1 MKRSTEM
8 SRVRTC
14 SSMDVL
20 KSKAMLKAL
29 KWILIKYGKIE
40 VVQAQEI
47 NEVLLVFLEYR
58 YDVLSRGMQLSKLTK
73 SKCSL
78 VDLSEI

>member
-1 MKRSTEM
+1 
-8 SRVRTC
+8 
-14 SSMDVL
+14 MDML

-29 KWILIKYGKIE
+29 KWILIKYVKIE
-40 VVQAQEI
+40 DIQAQEI
-47 NEVLLVFLEYR
+47 NKVFLFILEYR
-58 YDVLSRGMQLSKLTK
+58 YAVLSRGMQLSKLTK

>member
-1 MKRSTEM
+1 MERFYVT
-8 SRVRTC
+8 
-14 SSMDVL
+14 SSSIDVL

-40 VVQAQEI
+40 VVQSQEI
-47 NEVLLVFLEYR
+47 NEALLFFLEYR
-58 YDVLSRGMQLSKLTK
+58 YAVLSRGMQLSVLTK

>member
-1 MKRSTEM
+1 
-8 SRVRTC
+8 
-14 SSMDVL
+14 MDVL
-20 KSKAMLKAL
+20 KSKTMLKAL
-29 KWILIKYGKIE
+29 KWISIKYGKIE
-40 VVQAQEI
+40 VIQAQEI

-58 YDVLSRGMQLSKLTK
+58 YAVLSRGMQLSELTK

>member
-1 MKRSTEM
+1 MG
-8 SRVRTC
+8 
-14 SSMDVL
+14 VL

-47 NEVLLVFLEYR
+47 NEALLFF
-58 YDVLSRGMQLSKLTK
+58 S
-73 SKCSL
+73 
-78 VDLSEI
+78 

>member
-1 MKRSTEM
+1 MM
-8 SRVRTC
+8 H
-14 SSMDVL
+14 VL

-29 KWILIKYGKIE
+29 NWILIKYSKIE

-47 NEVLLVFLEYR
+47 NEVLLIFLEYR
-58 YDVLSRGMQLSKLTK
+58 YVVLSRGMQLSKLTK

>member
-1 MKRSTEM
+1 
-8 SRVRTC
+8 
-14 SSMDVL
+14 MDVL

-29 KWILIKYGKIE
+29 WWILIKYGKIE
-40 VVQAQEI
+40 AVQAQEI
-47 NEVLLVFLEYR
+47 NKVFSFILEYR
-58 YDVLSRGMQLSKLTK
+58 YVVLSRGMQVSKLTK

>member
-1 MKRSTEM
+1 
-8 SRVRTC
+8 
-14 SSMDVL
+14 MDVL
-20 KSKAMLKAL
+20 KSKATLKAL
-29 KWILIKYGKIE
+29 KWILIKYGNIE

-47 NEVLLVFLEYR
+47 NEVLLFFLEYR
-58 YDVLSRGMQLSKLTK
+58 YAVLSRGMELSELTK

>member
-1 MKRSTEM
+1 MNPKYGRA
-8 SRVRTC
+8 
-14 SSMDVL
+14 

-29 KWILIKYGKIE
+29 KRIWIKYGKIE
-40 VVQAQEI
+40 DIQAQEI
-47 NEVLLVFLEYR
+47 NQVYLFL
-58 YDVLSRGMQLSKLTK
+58 SIGMPYYQEGCNISELTK